1 MGEGWSG
8 DLDEALERIAGVAT
22 GRGGIH
28 VLRGGHRLAMGL
40 PEDPKA
46 ARVVLDF
53 YHPQRLKGRLFR
65 LAGLAMV
72 NVGIHRRVLS
82 SHHGSGEPAVEWLRE
97 AAAEGRVGFLGCN
110 PSHGLRCVVGGIEG
124 GPAAA
129 PFVAKLGFDGSRA
142 AIVREAEVLQSL
154 DGRPGV
160 LKLLSIEIGE
170 DWALMRLPHL
180 GCRAPKDMEDPVV
193 VDLLRKW
200 LSEEKVLLGEISWA
214 ADLLDRAEKAGADE
228 EWCEAM
234 RGREVRSALVHGDF
248 AVWNLRNL
256 STGPCALDW
265 EWAVED
271 GVGGIDLAY
280 GLRQEALLVRRV
292 GAGEAVR
299 DILGKVEG
307 GAFGEY
313 LDDCGWKDARED
325 WLKLGLWHSHLN
337 VGQDSGEMLRKLGMN
352 MERGFVTR

>member
-1 MGEGWSG
+1 MAGGWSG
-8 DLDEALERIAGVAT
+8 DLGEPLARISCVAS
-22 GRGGIH
+22 GRGEIR
-28 VLRGGHRLAMGL
+28 VLRGGYRVAIGL

-280 GLRQEALLVRRV
+280 GLRQEALLVRRLE
-292 GAGEAVR
+292 AGEALR

-337 VGQDSGEMLRKLGMN
+337 VGQDSGEMLRELGMN